1 MKDIILINQTDSE
14 VLNILISSISHEFL
28 EEVRNRQY
36 EIDGSVIAKTHAEV
50 IRKMMP
56 RVFCMLLNHFE
67 LLKILSKCEL
77 TSKEEKTIQIAS
89 KFLKD
94 IMLTFINHII
104 VFGDLTIMMKNQ
116 I

>member
-1 MKDIILINQTDSE
+1 MKDMMLMNQTDSE

-28 EEVRNRQY
+28 EEVKNRQY
-36 EIDGSVIAKTHAEV
+36 EIGGSVIAKTHAEV

-77 TSKEEKTIQIAS
+77 ISKEEKTFQIES
-89 KFLKD
+89 TFLKD
-94 IMLTFINHII
+94 IMLTWDKLMGFRIK
-104 VFGDLTIMMKNQ
+104 LK
-116 I
+116 